1 MHGNLLDIGKECN
14 VFLNLNF
21 AGGSGECDICF
32 GPGEFVCRECKNQ
45 ITCKECCDRVHQ
57 HPKRAHHKPLSNHDT
72 NTQASTVPI
81 AAIDSGKD
89 VHNNSFSSDHEF
101 PFLDSPSLN
110 ETFEHATKIAT
121 LAECF
126 SLTTFSDFQEL
137 VIDNTLAGRDSIVVQ
152 PTGSGKSLCFQFPP
166 IYTNKKAIVIS
177 PTISL
182 MYDQVTNLLDKKIKS
197 TFLGFAQL
205 DKTVEDRALSA
216 DGEDSIIFVT
226 PEWISKPEKRVK
238 LKSLCDRGK
247 LSLIAIDEVHLY
259 HHWQEFQS
267 SYKDLE
273 LLKSDFPTTP
283 IMALTAT
290 APPEV
295 MSSIH
300 KLVRASHC

>member
-1 MHGNLLDIGKECN
+1 MNECIN
-14 VFLNLNF
+14 IL
-21 AGGSGECDICF
+21 
-32 GPGEFVCRECKNQ
+32 K
-45 ITCKECCDRVHQ
+45 RV
-57 HPKRAHHKPLSNHDT
+57 HHKPLSNNDT
-72 NTQASTVPI
+72 GMLASTVSFG
-81 AAIDSGKD
+81 AIDNEKEFHD
-89 VHNNSFSSDHEF
+89 KSFSSDHEF

-126 SLTTFSDFQEL
+126 SLTTFNDFQEL
-137 VIDNTLAGRDSIVVQ
+137 VIDNTLVGRDSIIVQ

-166 IYTNKKAIVIS
+166 VYTNKKAIVVS

-182 MYDQVTNLLDKKIKS
+182 MYDQVTNLLGKKIKS
-197 TFLGFAQL
+197 TFLGSAQL
-205 DKTVEDRALSA
+205 DKTVEDRALST
-216 DGEDSIIFVT
+216 DGEDFIIFVT

-238 LKSLCDRGK
+238 LKLLCDRGK

-259 HHWQEFQS
+259 HHWQEFRS

-273 LLKSDFPTTP
+273 LLKSEFPTTP

-295 MSSIH
+295 MHSIH
-300 KLVRASHC
+300 KLVRDPVIVKSSINRPNILILGV